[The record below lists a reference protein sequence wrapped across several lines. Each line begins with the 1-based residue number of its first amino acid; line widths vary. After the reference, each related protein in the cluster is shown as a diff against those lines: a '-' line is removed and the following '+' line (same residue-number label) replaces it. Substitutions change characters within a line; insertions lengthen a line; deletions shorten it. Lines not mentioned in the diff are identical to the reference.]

1 MKSNNTAYEIVGE
14 RIRKQLTA
22 VAIAQMVFNALW
34 ICGETISFFVLR
46 ARNLAAD
53 AAYIPRIPTHTLIF
67 TSIVIS
73 VNILGIVGGYSILK
87 KKRWARRAVIVV
99 SIIELIG
106 FPVGTII
113 GVYSLWILFNKDVK
127 ALFKRQQKHKGK

>member
-53 AAYIPRIPTHTLIF
+53 AAYIP
-67 TSIVIS
+67 
-73 VNILGIVGGYSILK
+73 
-87 KKRWARRAVIVV
+87 
-99 SIIELIG
+99 
-106 FPVGTII
+106 II